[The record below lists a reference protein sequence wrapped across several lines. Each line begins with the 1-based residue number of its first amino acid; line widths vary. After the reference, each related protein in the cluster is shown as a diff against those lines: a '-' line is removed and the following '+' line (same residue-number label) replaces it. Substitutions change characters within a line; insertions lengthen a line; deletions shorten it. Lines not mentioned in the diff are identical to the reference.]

1 MVQKIT
7 YLPVVVVERGEGN
20 YAEIKGILKKKEVIK
35 DEEANYFRIRT
46 IIGGESSGYC
56 TGC

>member
-1 MVQKIT
+1 MVI
-7 YLPVVVVERGEGN
+7 EEGEGN

-35 DEEANYFRIRT
+35 DEEANYFRIGV
-46 IIGGESSGYC
+46 IVGGESSGYC